1 MVYEVDCS
9 IYVQKNLLS
18 CQIAG
23 GFDTGFVLYLSWNQR
38 LRIRVFVTD
47 TADKR
52 TCTLAMES
60 IDAESSKG
68 NMWVLDQKLD
78 QPMDE
83 EAGRLRN
90 MYREKVYAL
99 ILQVNLIFDTLCWD
113 SMTCFSCRLILYYIF
128 LCAPLIVAYTCLTC
142 QYFGYDI
149 YLLIL
154 IHVLLF
160 QLNLFINDSM
170 EGLTKFFL
178 LVDSLIF
185 NVLFYLQFLV
195 YGIFVL

>member
-99 ILQVNLIFDTLCWD
+99 ILQVNLIFDTLC
-113 SMTCFSCRLILYYIF
+113 
-128 LCAPLIVAYTCLTC
+128 
-142 QYFGYDI
+142 
-149 YLLIL
+149 
-154 IHVLLF
+154 
-160 QLNLFINDSM
+160 
-170 EGLTKFFL
+170 
-178 LVDSLIF
+178 
-185 NVLFYLQFLV
+185 
-195 YGIFVL
+195 